1 MSAGEIPAVNREGP
15 RLSILV
21 VVHNEERRLAECLAT
36 ARFADEIVVVLD
48 RCTDRS
54 AEIARDHGARL
65 VEGGWPI
72 EGDRRNAGL
81 AACTGDWVL
90 ELDADE
96 RVTPELAAEI
106 RRRLATA
113 LSCRLAI
120 RFDNRIGGR
129 PVRHG
134 WGAYNGVAQKDCLF
148 PRGTKTWGRERVHPS
163 LVWAEAVG
171 DRRDVL
177 DERLVHHVYADIADM
192 VAKLNRYST
201 LAAEDAVE
209 AGRVLPLP
217 ANLRR
222 IPSRFWKSYVGRGGW
237 REGDLGLALGLFS
250 ALYPILTCLKARA
263 MTRDR
268 ADRSGG

>member
-1 MSAGEIPAVNREGP
+1 VGADTPPSAGP
-15 RLSILV
+15 RLSVLL

-65 VEGGWPI
+65 VEGAWPI

-96 RVTPELAAEI
+96 RVMPELAAEI
-106 RRRLATA
+106 RRRIVGAPPG
-113 LSCRLAI
+113 RLAI
-120 RFDNRIGGR
+120 HFDNRIGGR

-148 PRGTKTWGRERVHPS
+148 PRGTKSWGRERVHPS
-163 LVWAEAVG
+163 LVWADAVRE
-171 DRRDVL
+171 RREVL
-177 DERLVHHVYADIADM
+177 DARLIHHVYADIADM

-201 LAAEDAVE
+201 LAAEDAVD

-217 ANLRR
+217 SNLRR
-222 IPSRFWKSYVGRGGW
+222 IPSRFWKSYVARGGW
-237 REGDLGLALGLFS
+237 REGDLGIALGLFS

-263 MTRDR
+263 MARDR
-268 ADRSGG
+268 SPTSVD